1 MLANLPI
8 TLDFQPAHDLLR
20 LGRDYDG
27 GYLVSSAD
35 VIQTEMLISLGIN
48 DDWSFEEKFS
58 EIKKCLLLRTMA
70 ASAQSIFLNA
80 S

>member
-27 GYLVSSAD
+27 GYIVSSAD

-48 DDWSFEEKFS
+48 DD
-58 EIKKCLLLRTMA
+58 
-70 ASAQSIFLNA
+70 
-80 S
+80 

>member
-58 EIKKCLLLRTMA
+58 EIKK
-70 ASAQSIFLNA
+70 SAYYCVRWQHQRKVFF
-80 S
+80 